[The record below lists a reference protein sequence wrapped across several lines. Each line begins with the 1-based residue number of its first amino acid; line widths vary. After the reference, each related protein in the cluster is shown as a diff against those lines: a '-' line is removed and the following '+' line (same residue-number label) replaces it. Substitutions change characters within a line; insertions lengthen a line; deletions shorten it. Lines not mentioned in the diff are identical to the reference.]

1 MANVNTKAHVLVRD
15 GFACRLCGAL
25 LLLPQAI
32 KLLDRQV
39 PGLDLYDAHGKT
51 EPLRSRWATVDHV
64 IPEIQGGM
72 DTLDNLVACCVV
84 CNSRKGGTV
93 GPRREA
99 QTRAIAW
106 DGLSSLFLELA
117 STHARHLSGE
127 DKRWRDALGREG
139 IEASLAHLQAAVDI
153 LQTLKRDPGMDLD
166 ARLSFLARSMPE
178 GA

>member
-15 GFACRLCGAL
+15 GFACQLCGAL

-64 IPEIQGGM
+64 IPEVQGGM

-93 GPRREA
+93 GLRREA
-99 QTRAIAW
+99 RTAIAW
-106 DGLSSLFLELA
+106 DGLSSLFLGLA
-117 STHARHLSGE
+117 STHARHLSDE
-127 DKRWRDALGREG
+127 DRKWRDALRREG
-139 IEASLAHLQAAVDI
+139 IEASLVHLQATVDV
-153 LQTLKRDPGMDLD
+153 LQTYKRDPSMDLD
-166 ARLSFLARSMPE
+166 ARLSLLARSKSE
-178 GA
+178 GT